1 MTDPTAEG
9 PAWVAPGSM
18 PPPTPPTTA
27 MPAPTAGYP
36 SVAPPPAASYPTAY
50 PSAYQPAPI
59 PPPTA
64 ALPTRPD
71 FRPGI
76 VPLRPL
82 NLGDIFPGVIASI
95 RGNPKAT
102 MGLTLLIC
110 LAFLV
115 PFTALGAWVASTNT
129 PLLSGAERAGA
140 PEEIQ
145 GELSIGLGGLVGTQI
160 PTIGLYLAQVFLI
173 GLMSWVISQAVQGR
187 KVSAEQTWRAVL
199 PKVLPLFGTLVLTVI
214 LLMAGVLA
222 AMIPFGM
229 AAFGLIALA
238 DGSDNNGGVVALI
251 VIGFIVL
258 TVAFFVVVLWL
269 MTRFALAPAAVVLE
283 DVGVLGSITRSWR
296 LTSGKQVWR
305 IMGIRL
311 LATMAVGTI
320 ASIVAFVIQSLL
332 LLALPED
339 QFFIGMA
346 LITGISS
353 LVSAVITIP
362 FSAGV
367 DALLYIDQRIR
378 REGLDVQLMQA
389 VQGVGIDP
397 AR

>member
-36 SVAPPPAASYPTAY
+36 SVAPPASSYPTAY

-129 PLLSGAERAGA
+129 PCSPAPSGPAHPKRSRASSPSGWVAWSA
-140 PEEIQ
+140 PRSPPS
-145 GELSIGLGGLVGTQI
+145 G
-160 PTIGLYLAQVFLI
+160 Y
-173 GLMSWVISQAVQGR
+173 ISR
-187 KVSAEQTWRAVL
+187 RSSS
-199 PKVLPLFGTLVLTVI
+199 
-214 LLMAGVLA
+214 
-222 AMIPFGM
+222 
-229 AAFGLIALA
+229 
-238 DGSDNNGGVVALI
+238 SD
-251 VIGFIVL
+251 
-258 TVAFFVVVLWL
+258 
-269 MTRFALAPAAVVLE
+269 
-283 DVGVLGSITRSWR
+283 
-296 LTSGKQVWR
+296 
-305 IMGIRL
+305 
-311 LATMAVGTI
+311 
-320 ASIVAFVIQSLL
+320 
-332 LLALPED
+332 
-339 QFFIGMA
+339 
-346 LITGISS
+346 
-353 LVSAVITIP
+353 
-362 FSAGV
+362 
-367 DALLYIDQRIR
+367 
-378 REGLDVQLMQA
+378 
-389 VQGVGIDP
+389 
-397 AR
+397 

>member
-1 MTDPTAEG
+1 M
-9 PAWVAPGSM
+9 
-18 PPPTPPTTA
+18 
-27 MPAPTAGYP
+27 
-36 SVAPPPAASYPTAY
+36 
-50 PSAYQPAPI
+50 
-59 PPPTA
+59 
-64 ALPTRPD
+64 
-71 FRPGI
+71 
-76 VPLRPL
+76 
-82 NLGDIFPGVIASI
+82 
-95 RGNPKAT
+95 
-102 MGLTLLIC
+102 
-110 LAFLV
+110 
-115 PFTALGAWVASTNT
+115 
-129 PLLSGAERAGA
+129 
-140 PEEIQ
+140 
-145 GELSIGLGGLVGTQI
+145 
-160 PTIGLYLAQVFLI
+160 
-173 GLMSWVISQAVQGR
+173 
-187 KVSAEQTWRAVL
+187 SAEQTWRAVL

-251 VIGFIVL
+251 VIGAIVGIIAFMVTTFWL
-258 TVAFFVVVLWL
+258 T
-269 MTRFALAPAAVVLE
+269 TRFALAPAAVVLE
-283 DVGVLGSITRSWR
+283 GVGVLGSIARSWR

-389 VQGVGIDP
+389 VQGAGIDP